1 MLSEEPELVD
11 DGFAV
16 LVLDEWE
23 DEGEDEV
30 AVEDDD
36 DDEEDDVEFVL
47 EVGERLNVPPEPGSP
62 KPGWSC

>member
-1 MLSEEPELVD
+1 M
-11 DGFAV
+11 